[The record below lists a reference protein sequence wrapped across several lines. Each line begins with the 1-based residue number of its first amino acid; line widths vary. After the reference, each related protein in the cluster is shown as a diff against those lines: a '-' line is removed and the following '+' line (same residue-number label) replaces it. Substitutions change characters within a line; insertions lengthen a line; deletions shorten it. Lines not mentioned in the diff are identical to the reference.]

1 MDDLNF
7 AADFPAPAR
16 EQWVALVEGV
26 LKGADFTRKLVARTH
41 DGIAIEPLYPKAE
54 DAPRIARAETGRWRV
69 SQRVDHPDPE
79 TASMLALA
87 DLEGGAD
94 ALTLVTRKAP
104 SARGFGVAVRS
115 VEDLDRALAGVML
128 DLVHLR
134 LDAGGKG
141 RAMAALLVELAGRRG
156 HDLGALSLDL
166 GMDAVGAMAALGHLS
181 VPWDEVTRRMGA
193 VLGDLAG
200 RGFTGRAYLADGR
213 PYHEAGASEAQ
224 ELAAVLATGVA
235 TLRALEMS
243 GHSLEAARDALSFLL
258 VADADEFLTVAKFRA
273 LRRLWAQ
280 VEQAAGLA
288 PKPIRLHAETA
299 WRMTTR
305 RDPWVNILRTTV
317 AAFSAGIGGADAVTV
332 LPFTAALGLPD
343 AFARRVARNTQLI
356 LLDEANLWRV
366 EDPAAGAGAFEALT
380 DELCQ
385 HAWQHFQRI
394 ESAGGIVASLE
405 AGALQAAIAETRAAR
420 ETAVAGRHDLITG
433 TSDFPQLTEAPV
445 AVLEASSAPLGR
457 MTAPPP
463 SDFAGLVTEAK
474 NGRPLA
480 GTLFATDAMS
490 IEPLPS
496 LRAAAPF
503 ERLRDAADAIGART
517 GSRPKVFLVLLGAP
531 ADAAASAA
539 FAKTLFEAGGI
550 EAVAGDGLAT
560 PEAAATAFAASGARL
575 ACLCSSD
582 GATAREV
589 MPLAEA
595 LRGAGARAVYLTA
608 DPARLPEQLGGTGV
622 VSYVFAGCDALAVL
636 NEAIEAAAY

>member
-1 MDDLNF
+1 MDHLTL
-7 AADFPAPAR
+7 AAEFPAATRDDWLTLAR
-16 EQWVALVEGV
+16 RV
-26 LKGADFTRKLVARTH
+26 LKGAAVETLVARSY
-41 DGIAIEPLYPKAE
+41 DGIGIGPLYQA
-54 DAPRIARAETGRWRV
+54 AQASETPLLGRSGRWRIT
-69 SQRVDHPDPE
+69 QRIDHPDP
-79 TASMLALA
+79 AMANRLALA
-87 DLEGGAD
+87 DLGGGAD
-94 ALTLVTRKAP
+94 ALALVFRGAP
-104 SARGFGVAVRS
+104 AARGFGLAA
-115 VEDLDRALAGVML
+115 ETLDALDRALAGIML
-128 DLVHLR
+128 DLVAVRVETAPFL
-134 LDAGGKG
+134 G
-141 RAMAALLVELAGRRG
+141 RMVAALLTALVERRG
-156 HDLGALSLDL
+156 WTPEKLDIDFGLDPIGDMARTGGASLPWPRL
-166 GMDAVGAMAALGHLS
+166 AARAADTAS
-181 VPWDEVTRRMGA
+181 A
-193 VLGDLAG
+193 LAA
-200 RGFTGRAYLADGR
+200 RGFTRTLLRVDTRAV
-213 PYHEAGASEAQ
+213 HEAGGSEAQ
-224 ELAAVLATGVA
+224 ELAVALATGIA
-235 TLRALEMS
+235 YLRLLEAA
-243 GHSLEAARDALSFLL
+243 GWTLEAARDTLSFLL
-258 VADADEFLTVAKFRA
+258 VADVDQFLTIAKLRA
-273 LRRLWAQ
+273 LRRLWAR
-280 VEQAAGLA
+280 VEEASGLA
-288 PKPIRLHAETA
+288 PQPVRLHAETA
-299 WRMTTR
+299 WRMTTK
-305 RDPWVNILRTTV
+305 RDPWVNILRATS
-317 AAFSAGIGGADAVTV
+317 AAFAAGLGGADSITV
-332 LPFTAALGLPD
+332 LPFTTALGLPD
-343 AFARRVARNTQLI
+343 GFARRIGRNTQLI

>member
-1 MDDLNF
+1 
-7 AADFPAPAR
+7 
-16 EQWVALVEGV
+16 
-26 LKGADFTRKLVARTH
+26 
-41 DGIAIEPLYPKAE
+41 
-54 DAPRIARAETGRWRV
+54 
-69 SQRVDHPDPE
+69 
-79 TASMLALA
+79 
-87 DLEGGAD
+87 
-94 ALTLVTRKAP
+94 
-104 SARGFGVAVRS
+104 
-115 VEDLDRALAGVML
+115 ML
-128 DLVHLR
+128 DLVAVRVETAPFL
-134 LDAGGKG
+134 G
-141 RAMAALLVELAGRRG
+141 RMVAALLTALVERRG
-156 HDLGALSLDL
+156 WTPEKLDIDFGLDPIGDMARTGGASLPWPRL
-166 GMDAVGAMAALGHLS
+166 AARAADTAS
-181 VPWDEVTRRMGA
+181 A
-193 VLGDLAG
+193 LAA
-200 RGFTGRAYLADGR
+200 RGFTRTLLRVDTRAV
-213 PYHEAGASEAQ
+213 HEAGGSEAQ
-224 ELAAVLATGVA
+224 ELAVALATGIA
-235 TLRALEMS
+235 YLRLLEAA
-243 GHSLEAARDALSFLL
+243 GWTLEAARDTLSFLL
-258 VADADEFLTVAKFRA
+258 VADVDQFLTIAKLRA
-273 LRRLWAQ
+273 LRRLWAR
-280 VEQAAGLA
+280 VEEASGLA
-288 PKPIRLHAETA
+288 PQPVRLHAETA
-299 WRMTTR
+299 WRMTTK
-305 RDPWVNILRTTV
+305 RDPWVNILRATS
-317 AAFSAGIGGADAVTV
+317 AAFAAGLGGADSITV
-332 LPFTAALGLPD
+332 LPFTTALGLPD
-343 AFARRVARNTQLI
+343 GFARRIGRNTQLI

-496 LRAAAPF
+496 LRAAAPL